1 MNKLLP
7 ALILLLFFQLLCS
20 PAGGQSLDQKIYRVE
35 TVGGDIFIGTLIE
48 EDDEQIV
55 LRIENV
61 GVLTM
66 QRTNIKEMSQ
76 IDPARIRDG
85 EYWFVNPQPTR
96 YYFAPNA
103 FGLRDGKGYYQNTL
117 LFFNNVNYGITDRF
131 SVGGGLAPL
140 FLLGASETPLWV
152 LPKFSVPMAN
162 DNVHLAAGAMIGGLL
177 GTRGDAE
184 SRFLGLVYGLGT
196 IGSFDNNLT
205 LGAGFGY
212 QGREFSSK
220 PVINFSG
227 MTRTGIRFYLITEN
241 YLFWTEQSE
250 FRDGATVTRDV
261 LTGIVSLGIRWAPE
275 NFAVDF
281 YLARP
286 LEETGDFIAFP
297 LLGVTIPFGR

>member
-1 MNKLLP
+1 MNKLLS
-7 ALILLLFFQLLCS
+7 ALALLLFFQLLS
-20 PAGGQSLDQKIYRVE
+20 APAGARELDQEIYRVI
-35 TVGGDIFIGTLIE
+35 TVGGDIFIGTLVQ
-48 EDDEQIV
+48 EDDEHIV
-55 LRIENV
+55 LHIENV
-61 GVLTM
+61 GELTM
-66 QRTNIKEMSQ
+66 QRVNIRQMTQ
-76 IDPARIRDG
+76 IDPSRIRDG

-103 FGLRDGKGYYQNTL
+103 FGLRDGNGYYQNTL
-117 LFFNNVNYGITDRF
+117 LFFNNVNYGISDRF
-131 SVGGGLAPL
+131 SIGGGLAPL

-152 LPKFSVPMAN
+152 LPKISVPLAN
-162 DNVHLAAGAMIGGLL
+162 DKVHLAAGAMLGGLL

-196 IGSFDNNLT
+196 IGTYDNNLS

-227 MTRTGIRFYLITEN
+227 MTRTGVRFYLITEN

-250 FRDGATVTRDV
+250 FRNGTFVTRDE
-261 LTGIVSLGIRWAPE
+261 LTGVVSLGIRWAPE

-286 LEETGDFIAFP
+286 LEETGEFIAFP
-297 LLGVTIPFGR
+297 LLGVTIPFGG